1 MKKSVHSAPSIDDGA
16 NLDAA
21 YEVIDAAITTLG
33 SLRETLDVRL
43 LLAAQRIVACKGR
56 LVVSG
61 VGKSGIAARKIAS
74 TCASLGIPS
83 LFLHPTDA
91 VHGDLG
97 MLAEGDILLCISVSG
112 ESGELLSLVAHAKR
126 LAIPSLAI
134 TANEMS
140 PLARLSDNIFAL
152 PRATEGG
159 PMPMVPMAS
168 TVATIVLGDMLATLA
183 SKLKA
188 FSPNQL
194 AILHPAGRI
203 GKILK
208 PVQSIMHAG
217 HRVPVVAPTAN
228 LSAIADEIGDKGFGI
243 TAVVNPDNEELLG
256 VISDGDLRRNI
267 GQAQGLTATGLMTV
281 DPQTLSAGDSVDM
294 ALEIVRN
301 HRIGAILVTEAPN
314 SRLVGIVHVQDLLRL
329 GLV

>member
-1 MKKSVHSAPSIDDGA
+1 MQSAPSNDDGA
-16 NLDAA
+16 NLDDAR
-21 YEVIDAAITTLG
+21 EVVDAAIAMLG
-33 SLRETLDVRL
+33 LLRENLDVRL
-43 LLAAQRIVACKGR
+43 LLAAQRIARCKGR

-74 TCASLGIPS
+74 TCASIGTPS

-91 VHGDLG
+91 AHGDLG
-97 MLAEGDILLCISVSG
+97 MLAEGDMLLCMSVSG
-112 ESGELLSLVAHAKR
+112 ESGELLSLVAHAQH
-126 LAIPSLAI
+126 LAVPSIAI
-134 TANEMS
+134 TANELS
-140 PLARLSDNIFAL
+140 PLARLADTVLVL
-152 PRATEGG
+152 PQAQEGG
-159 PMPMVPMAS
+159 SMPMVPMAS
-168 TVATIVLGDMLATLA
+168 TVATIVLGDALATLA

-188 FSPNQL
+188 FSPYQL

-217 HRVPVVAPTAN
+217 HRIPVVAPSAN
-228 LSAIADEIGDKGFGI
+228 LADIADEIGEKGFGV
-243 TAVVNPDNEELLG
+243 TAVVDPDSNKLLG

-267 GQAQGLTATGLMTV
+267 ARAQECTASDMMTPN
-281 DPQTLSAGDSVDM
+281 PQTLGAGDSVDM

-301 HRIGAILVTEAPN
+301 HRIGAIFITEEVGN
-314 SRLVGIVHVQDLLRL
+314 RLAGIVHVQDLLRL